1 MKFPKYINM
10 VNVSREINERNGI
23 KTIVDS
29 NEIFWLYEKQIK
41 NIQKKDWIIKITTR
55 KYPSKHRKHRHEIV
69 DKVKQNNQIELF
81 QKKK

>member
-55 KYPSKHRKHRHEIV
+55 
-69 DKVKQNNQIELF
+69 
-81 QKKK
+81 